1 MIISLASIYRTGV
14 SYIQNTIGQE
24 KLIIILASY
33 ELSKEVFIS
42 DSHYEMW
49 KLCKAVINTII
60 RNSTICTYYQT
71 PGHMYSL

>member
-33 ELSKEVFIS
+33 ELNKEVFIS
-42 DSHYEMW
+42 DSHYEM
-49 KLCKAVINTII
+49 
-60 RNSTICTYYQT
+60 
-71 PGHMYSL
+71 